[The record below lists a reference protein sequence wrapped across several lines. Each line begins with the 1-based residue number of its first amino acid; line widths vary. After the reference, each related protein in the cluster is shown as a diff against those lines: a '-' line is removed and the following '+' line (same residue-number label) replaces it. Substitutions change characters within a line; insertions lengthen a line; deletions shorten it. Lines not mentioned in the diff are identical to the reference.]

1 MVCSWDLRLRGRL
14 FLRALITGLV
24 IAEPLPGWPLLR
36 LQNMCSVTAAR
47 ARNWGVG
54 PIAATKLSQEMA
66 LALWVASRKFIDI
79 LGLPVRLSPLLL
91 YTSPLLLVDMTDIC
105 LLSATGKPVDCYFCS
120 GCGSHVYHHQ
130 AVMPD
135 KVILRT
141 LLLDGGP
148 QMPATGEI
156 FTEGKLSWVKELT

>member
-1 MVCSWDLRLRGRL
+1 
-14 FLRALITGLV
+14 
-24 IAEPLPGWPLLR
+24 
-36 LQNMCSVTAAR
+36 
-47 ARNWGVG
+47 
-54 PIAATKLSQEMA
+54 
-66 LALWVASRKFIDI
+66 
-79 LGLPVRLSPLLL
+79 
-91 YTSPLLLVDMTDIC
+91 MTDIF

-156 FTEGKLSWVKELT
+156 FAEGKLSWVKELTDGLTNSTT